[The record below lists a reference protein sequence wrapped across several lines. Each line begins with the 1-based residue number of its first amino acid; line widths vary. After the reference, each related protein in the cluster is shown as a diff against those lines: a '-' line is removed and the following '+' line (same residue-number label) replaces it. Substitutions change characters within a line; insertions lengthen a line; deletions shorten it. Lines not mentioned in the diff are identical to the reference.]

1 MLFRSN
7 YQAAFNDPKARSA
20 ATQTFG
26 QNSVYFRLTSF
37 ITIGG
42 AEFNLYSL
50 LYRDATGAVRP
61 IQRSFAPD

>member
-1 MLFRSN
+1 VQTLILVSFG
-7 YQAAFNDPKARSA
+7 SA
-20 ATQTFG
+20 AQKSFG

-37 ITIGG
+37 ITIGS

-50 LYRDATGAVRP
+50 LFRDNTGAVRP